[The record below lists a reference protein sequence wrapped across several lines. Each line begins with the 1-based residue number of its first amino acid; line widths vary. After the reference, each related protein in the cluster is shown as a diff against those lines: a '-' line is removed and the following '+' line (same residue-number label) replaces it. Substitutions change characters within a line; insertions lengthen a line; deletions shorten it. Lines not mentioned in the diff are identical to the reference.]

1 MTGDA
6 LEMSLV
12 LRVSR
17 RDAEQIRLPG
27 ELQHIRQYC
36 RSDPNCT
43 SKKQIIMSP
52 SSSNVLPHA
61 LLELITARIGRSISS
76 SEEEALQL
84 ILHSRKL

>member
-27 ELQHIRQYC
+27 ELQHIRQ
-36 RSDPNCT
+36 
-43 SKKQIIMSP
+43 
-52 SSSNVLPHA
+52 
-61 LLELITARIGRSISS
+61 
-76 SEEEALQL
+76 
-84 ILHSRKL
+84 